1 MDNEEL
7 EEATKTEKLLNILN
21 LVDLYKPPTPSS
33 GGEDDKSDNYSALAA
48 DAQKGAYQGRT
59 SNDGK
64 FVVGGNL
71 TSGWLK
77 QMKALSKTNM
87 LRREFKVCGQIGKPG
102 QGDNR
107 PDVSLKHQI

>member
-7 EEATKTEKLLNILN
+7 KEATKREKLLNILN
-21 LVDLYKPPTPSS
+21 LVDLHNPPTPSS
-33 GGEDDKSDNYSALAA
+33 GGEDDKPDDYSALAT
-48 DAQKGAYQGRT
+48 DAQKAAYQGRT

-102 QGDNR
+102 QRDNR

>member
-1 MDNEEL
+1 M
-7 EEATKTEKLLNILN
+7 LNILN
-21 LVDLYKPPTPSS
+21 LIDLYNTSTPSS
-33 GGEDDKSDNYSALAA
+33 GVEDDKPDDYSALAA
-48 DAQKGAYQGRT
+48 DVQKAAYQGRT

-87 LRREFKVCGQIGKPG
+87 LRWEFKVCGQIGKSD
-102 QGDNR
+102 QRDNR
-107 PDVSLKHQI
+107 PDVSSKHQI